1 MSSLTATR
9 HIALLDSTVAN
20 AIAAGEVVERP
31 ASVVKELCENSID
44 AGAMTID
51 VEISDGG
58 MTRIS
63 VVDDGSG
70 IPADDLELAVAR
82 HATSKISSVDDL
94 SSISTLGFRGEALA
108 SMAAVSQLTIRSASA
123 GTQAGRELTLRG
135 GAAVNDQPIPAVQGT
150 TVELADLFF
159 NTPARLQFLKS
170 AKTEAARAVR
180 IVSDLGLTRPDI
192 RFNCRVDGRLLLQT
206 SGESLRAA
214 IAAVFGKADAEGM
227 IEVESDGEV
236 RVSGFVGQP
245 HRHRGQ
251 RNAMVTI
258 VNGRRVH
265 NRALTFAVENAFRSL
280 IPTGRFPICVL
291 RIDVAPEMVDVNVH
305 PAKTEVRF
313 ANEGAVFA
321 AIERAC
327 WNALNQVTVASRES
341 VVLYGQDRARA
352 VAALQ
357 FFEPTPPP
365 YNPSH
370 TPSTATDKG
379 TSLKHLAPLRA
390 LGQVNDKWITAS
402 TPSGLVVVDPHAA
415 HEKLVYTKLMSAAS
429 GEDVQLLLIPVVVEL
444 TPSQMAQVAS
454 STESLQQWGIEVE
467 EFGPSSLRCRAV
479 PVSAAKADMTKLIP
493 LLIDELTDGG
503 SDDVNRKH
511 RAAALV
517 ACHSAVRLG
526 DRLGLEEQQA
536 LLDQLVEVPTA
547 TTCPHGRP
555 TVFVLDDETLRRA
568 FDRPAI

>member
-1 MSSLTATR
+1 
-9 HIALLDSTVAN
+9 
-20 AIAAGEVVERP
+20 
-31 ASVVKELCENSID
+31 
-44 AGAMTID
+44 
-51 VEISDGG
+51 

-214 IAAVFGKADAEGM
+214 IAAVFGNADAEGM

-236 RVSGFVGQP
+236 RVSGVVGQP

-555 TVFVLDDETLRRA
+555 TVFVLDDEPLRRA